1 MESPKN
7 TLLGEGVESDSP
19 QKMKD
24 WVLATGFC
32 VKNRRQGDRGFLGQD
47 FDDSTKITSPGQFL
61 VQHLVS
67 SGGGVCVGDFM
78 KKILSELNLNMK
90 VWDVTMWRWI

>member
-7 TLLGEGVESDSP
+7 TLLGEGLESDSP

-24 WVLATGFC
+24 WVLATASTEFC

-61 VQHLVS
+61 VQHFVS
-67 SGGGVCVGDFM
+67 SAQCA
-78 KKILSELNLNMK
+78 
-90 VWDVTMWRWI
+90 VWTVT